1 MKKVLSLVALA
12 VCSVFVLNSCVEVNM
27 SSMGKKIK
35 PSSNIITVQHQQKA
49 FEEIDL
55 SVVASVEFVQSEES
69 KVVLTAP
76 DNYIELFKFENRD
89 NELDVSFI
97 RRNINIEGKNV
108 HITIYSPRLTRF
120 ENSGVSNV
128 HIKKL
133 NTESLK
139 IDNSGV
145 GNMRIE
151 GLQAQAVDV
160 DCSGVGN
167 VTLAGSAVSAELD
180 CSGVGSIHAADLET
194 QTVDADVS
202 GVGGIQC
209 WPTES
214 IKGDVSGVG
223 SLKYKGEPKA
233 KDLHRSGIGKISQ
246 L

>member
-89 NELDVSFI
+89 NELDVSFT

-151 GLQAQAVDV
+151 GLQAQSERSPSQRNRQNLSIIIINNKSIVFLSDIIKP
-160 DCSGVGN
+160 
-167 VTLAGSAVSAELD
+167 AEGCLL
-180 CSGVGSIHAADLET
+180 SFRNFLLRIV
-194 QTVDADVS
+194 QR
-202 GVGGIQC
+202 
-209 WPTES
+209 
-214 IKGDVSGVG
+214 IK
-223 SLKYKGEPKA
+223 KKTRK
-233 KDLHRSGIGKISQ
+233 K
-246 L
+246 